1 MTSRD
6 RWTIYPLLFL
16 AIGLGLNA
24 NLQNQ
29 ADHESFD
36 GRIVRCKGLVV
47 VNESGKPV
55 VELTSNKSGA
65 GILEA
70 RNGDGV
76 LQVVLTA
83 DPPGGVLR
91 MLDVTGKYYQFPS
104 FERRPFPLLPA
115 DDANPGGEQP
125 AAKDGKAA

>member
-1 MTSRD
+1 MTSRE
-6 RWTIYPLLFL
+6 RWTIYPLLFM
-16 AIGLGLNA
+16 AIGFSLKNGIES
-24 NLQNQ
+24 Q

-36 GRIVRCKGLVV
+36 GKIVRCKGLVV
-47 VNESGKPV
+47 VNEAGKPV
-55 VELTSNKSGA
+55 VEMTSNQKSGA
-65 GILEA
+65 GVLEA

-115 DDANPGGEQP
+115 DAANPEQP
-125 AAKDGKAA
+125 AAKDGKAEK